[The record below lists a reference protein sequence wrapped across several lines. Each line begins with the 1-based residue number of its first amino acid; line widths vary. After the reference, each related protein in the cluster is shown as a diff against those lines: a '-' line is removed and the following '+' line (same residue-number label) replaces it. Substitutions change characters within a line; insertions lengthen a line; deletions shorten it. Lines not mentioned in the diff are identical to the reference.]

1 MIDRFRGGPNKSSD
15 DVDRQLDSDR
25 DPVSTSTLDASQRD
39 LRAELARSSSTASL
53 LSLSA
58 SFHLGII
65 NVATVWISRCEFGI
79 HGSVNRCNG
88 I

>member
-1 MIDRFRGGPNKSSD
+1 MIDRFGRGPKKSSD

-25 DPVSTSTLDASQRD
+25 DPVSTLDASQRD
-39 LRAELARSSSTASL
+39 LRADLARSSSTVSL

-65 NVATVWISRCEFGI
+65 NVAIVWISRCEFMD
-79 HGSVNRCNG
+79 R
-88 I
+88 